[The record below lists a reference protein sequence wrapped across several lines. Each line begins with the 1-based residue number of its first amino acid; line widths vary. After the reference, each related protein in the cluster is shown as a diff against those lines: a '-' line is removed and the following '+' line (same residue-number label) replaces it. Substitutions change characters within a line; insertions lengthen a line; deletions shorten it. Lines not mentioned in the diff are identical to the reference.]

1 MGLARRDMPVDPRPL
16 PAPPTPL
23 PTVTVTA
30 PRSVPGPQPSFF
42 SLTTVNALRRDTSTA
57 QAIRSGE
64 LTRTVTLPALTVTA
78 TPSAIAL
85 SGSTAPVV
93 TEGVIIGG
101 GVGGAVFKSET
112 GRETLHY
119 VCVGTGICNG
129 GRPSLQRIQQRER
142 AEKEGWCRTLGKGND

>member
-1 MGLARRDMPVDPRPL
+1 MGLATRGMPVDPRPL

-30 PRSVPGPQPSFF
+30 PRSVPGLQPSFF

-85 SGSTAPVV
+85 SGSTAPEV
-93 TEGVIIGG
+93 TEGVII
-101 GVGGAVFKSET
+101 GGAVFKSET

-119 VCVGTGICNG
+119 VCVGIGICNG

-142 AEKEGWCRTLGKGND
+142 AEKEGWCRT